1 MTQEFLQDALVADL
15 EQLFKGETLKN
26 SAGVERQ
33 IRVYPQDVPIRAGA
47 DTEEDPEPVEDLEPV
62 EDADLEAEQPEDR
75 EPPEETEPEDV
86 PEPYVIVRLPGGE
99 LPAQD
104 ERQTVEAVL
113 VVCVCDPDPNR
124 QGFRDALHIVNKILT
139 HYAENGI
146 VARRYEVQ
154 YPIKWVTQEEDTH
167 PYYFAA
173 MALKL
178 YAPAIFKEVPET

>member
-47 DTEEDPEPVEDLEPV
+47 DTEEDLEPV
-62 EDADLEAEQPEDR
+62 EDADLEEQK
-75 EPPEETEPEDV
+75 PPEETEPEDV

-104 ERQTVEAVL
+104 VRQTVEAVL

-139 HYAENGI
+139 HYGKNGI
-146 VARRYEVQ
+146 VGRRYEVL

-178 YAPAIFKEVPET
+178 SAPAIFKEVPET

>member
-33 IRVYPQDVPIRAGA
+33 IRVYSQDVPIRAGA
-47 DTEEDPEPVEDLEPV
+47 DTEEDLEPV
-62 EDADLEAEQPEDR
+62 EDADKL
-75 EPPEETEPEDV
+75 EETEPEDV

-124 QGFRDALHIVNKILT
+124 QGFRDALHIVNAIMT
-139 HYAENGI
+139 HYGKNNI
-146 VARRYEVQ
+146 VGRRYEVQ

>member
-26 SAGVERQ
+26 SAGVERR

-47 DTEEDPEPVEDLEPV
+47 DIEPEPDPV
-62 EDADLEAEQPEDR
+62 EEDLEAEQLEDKTTA
-75 EPPEETEPEDV
+75 ETEPEDV

-124 QGFRDALHIVNKILT
+124 QGFRDALHIVNTILT
-139 HYAENGI
+139 HYGENGI
-146 VARRYEVQ
+146 VGKRYEVQ

-167 PYYFAA
+167 PYYFAG

-178 YAPAIFKEVPET
+178 AAPAIFKEVPET

>member
-47 DTEEDPEPVEDLEPV
+47 DTGEDLEPV
-62 EDADLEAEQPEDR
+62 EDVDLEAEQLESQ

-124 QGFRDALHIVNKILT
+124 QGFRDALHIVNKIMT

-173 MALKL
+173 MALKIS
-178 YAPAIFKEVPET
+178 APAIFKEVPET

>member
-15 EQLFKGETLKN
+15 ERLFEGETLKN
-26 SAGVERQ
+26 SAGVERR
-33 IRVYPQDVPIRAGA
+33 IRIYPQDVPIRAGA
-47 DTEEDPEPVEDLEPV
+47 DTEEDLEPV
-62 EDADLEAEQPEDR
+62 ENADLEAEQLEDR
-75 EPPEETEPEDV
+75 EPSEETEPEDV

-113 VVCVCDPDPNR
+113 VVCVCDPDPKR
-124 QGFRDALHIVNKILT
+124 QGFRDALHIVNAILT

-167 PYYFAA
+167 PYYFAG

-178 YAPAIFKEVPET
+178 SAPAIFKEGPET